1 MLATTL
7 ASELKRIVGVAGWSD
22 AADTMAPH
30 LHDFT
35 GAYHGSAGL
44 LLKPA
49 TAQQVA
55 QIVRACATSGT
66 AIVPQGGNTGLV
78 GGGVP
83 AAGGPCVL
91 LNLARM
97 NRVREIDATNNTITV
112 DAGCVLAE
120 VQAQAT
126 AVDRLFP
133 LSLGSEGSAQ
143 IGGNLST
150 NAGGVQVL
158 RYGMARDL
166 VLGLEVVLPDGTLM
180 DSLRGLRK
188 DNTGYDLK
196 QLFIGAE
203 GTLGVITAAVLKLF
217 PRPAVTETAFLAI
230 RDADAAVEIL
240 NRLRSATGDAVT
252 ACELM
257 SGFTLELVLR
267 NIAGARAP
275 LEGRHDWFLL
285 VECAGGGTGQGLR
298 HALEATLGLALEQGL
313 AHDVAVAQSQAQA
326 QAFWKLRHTVGESRR
341 PEGAC
346 LNHDISVPVSAT
358 ATFIARAGAA
368 CEALYPGCR
377 VSAYGHIGDGNVHFS
392 VLQPQ
397 RPAPGAAPDAAFVAR
412 ADAISREVYAMAI
425 ALRGSISAE
434 HGIGQ
439 SKREELPLQK
449 SAAEMALM
457 RTLKRALDPQGIMN
471 PGKLLFL

>member
-1 MLATTL
+1 
-7 ASELKRIVGVAGWSD
+7 
-22 AADTMAPH
+22 
-30 LHDFT
+30 
-35 GAYHGSAGL
+35 
-44 LLKPA
+44 
-49 TAQQVA
+49 
-55 QIVRACATSGT
+55 
-66 AIVPQGGNTGLV
+66 V

-83 AAGGPCVL
+83 AGGRPCVL

-97 NRVREIDATNNTITV
+97 NRTRAIDPANNTITV

-120 VQAQAT
+120 VQASAS

-217 PRPAVTETAFLAI
+217 PRPARSETAFLAI

-240 NRLRSATGDAVT
+240 NRLRKATGDAVT

-267 NIAGARAP
+267 NIADVRAP
-275 LEGRHDWFLL
+275 LAGRHDWFLL
-285 VECAGGGTGQGLR
+285 VECSGGGGPELR
-298 HALEATLGLALEQGL
+298 QALEATLNEALEQGL
-313 AHDVAVAQSQAQA
+313 AHDAAVAETQSQAH
-326 QAFWKLRHTVGESRR
+326 AFWKLRHTVGESRR

-358 ATFIARAGAA
+358 AAFIATASEA
-368 CEALYPGCR
+368 CDALYPGCR

-397 RPAPGAAPDAAFVAR
+397 RPVPGAAADAAFLDR
-412 ADAISREVYAMAI
+412 ANAITREIYGMAV

-439 SKREELPLQK
+439 SKIDELLLQK

-457 RTLKRALDPQGIMN
+457 RILKRALDPQSIMN
-471 PGKLLFL
+471 PGKLLSL

>member
-1 MLATTL
+1 VLDITL
-7 ASELKRIVGVAGWSD
+7 AAELKRIVGAAGWSD
-22 AADTMAPH
+22 DANTLAPH
-30 LHDFT
+30 ERDFT

-44 LLKPA
+44 LLKP
-49 TAQQVA
+49 TSAQQVSE
-55 QIVRACATSGT
+55 IVRACAASGT

-83 AAGGPCVL
+83 AGGRTCVL

-97 NRVREIDATNNTITV
+97 NRVRDIDPSNNTITV

-120 VQAQAT
+120 VQASAS

-180 DSLRGLRK
+180 DGLRGLRK

-217 PRPAVTETAFLAI
+217 PRPARSETAFLAV
-230 RDADAAVEIL
+230 RDADSAVEIL
-240 NRLRSATGDAVT
+240 NRLRKATGDAVT

-275 LEGRHDWFLL
+275 LAGRHDWFLL
-285 VECAGGGTGQGLR
+285 VECAGGGGQELR
-298 HALEATLGLALEQGL
+298 QALEATLTEALEQGL
-313 AHDVAVAQSQAQA
+313 AQDAAVAETQAQA

-358 ATFIARAGAA
+358 ATFIASASAA
-368 CEALYPGCR
+368 CHALYPGCR

-397 RPAPGAAPDAAFVAR
+397 PPAQGTASDAAFLAR
-412 ADAISREVYAMAI
+412 ADAITREVYGVAV

-439 SKREELPLQK
+439 SKIDELLLQK

-457 RTLKRALDPQGIMN
+457 RMLKRALDPQSIMN
-471 PGKLLFL
+471 PGKLLAP